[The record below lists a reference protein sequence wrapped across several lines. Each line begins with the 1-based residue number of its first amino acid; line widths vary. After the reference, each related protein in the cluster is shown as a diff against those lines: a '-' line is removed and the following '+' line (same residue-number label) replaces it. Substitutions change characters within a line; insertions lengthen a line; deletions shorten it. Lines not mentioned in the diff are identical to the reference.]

1 MISIRNLSITY
12 GRMTSRGRSG
22 ETEAVRNV
30 SLSIEKGK
38 LFALAGESGSG
49 KSSVLM
55 AIPGLLPEGT
65 RVSGEIL
72 LDGAN
77 LLALSEDSLNKLRW
91 RRIALIPQGAMN
103 SFTPVLTVGRHV
115 EEVLDVHL
123 GIPRRSAQDRIEEL
137 FRMAGLDPALASR
150 YPHELSGGQKQRA
163 AIALAL
169 ACAPDYLLCDEPT
182 TALDVITQQGI
193 VATLKKLVETKGLG
207 LLLVSHDLPLAASVC
222 SRLFIMKDGQLVEE
236 GDPGEIVAHP
246 RNPHSAAL
254 VNALLELEKEEE
266 SEC

>member
-38 LFALAGESGSG
+38 LYALAGESGSG

-72 LDGAN
+72 LDGKN
-77 LLALSEDSLNKLRW
+77 LLVLSEDSLNTLRW

-103 SFTPVLTVGRHV
+103 SFTPVLTVGHHV

-123 GIPRRSAQDRIEEL
+123 GLPKRNAEGRIVEL
-137 FRMAGLDPALASR
+137 FRMAGLDPSLASR

-169 ACAPDYLLCDEPT
+169 ACDPDYLLCEAPT

-236 GDPGEIVAHP
+236 GEPGEIVAHP

-254 VNALLELEKEEE
+254 VNALLELEREEE

>member
-22 ETEAVRNV
+22 ETRAVKNL
-30 SLSIEKGK
+30 SLSVEKGK

-72 LDGAN
+72 LDGRN
-77 LLALSEDSLNKLRW
+77 LTALSEEELNALRW

-103 SFTPVLTVGRHV
+103 SFTPVLTVGRHL

-123 GIPRRSAQDRIEEL
+123 GLSKRTARERTDEL
-137 FRMAGLDPALASR
+137 LGMAGLDASLASR

-169 ACAPDYLLCDEPT
+169 ACDPDWLLCDEPT
-182 TALDVITQQGI
+182 TALDVITQKGI
-193 VATLKKLVETKGLG
+193 VDTLKSLVATKGVG
-207 LLLVSHDLPLAASVC
+207 MLLVSHDLPLAASVC
-222 SRLFIMKDGQLVEE
+222 SRLFIMKEGALVEE
-236 GDPGEIVAHP
+236 GTPREIVVHP
-246 RNPHSAAL
+246 KNPHSAAL
-254 VNALLELEKEEE
+254 VNALLELEREE
-266 SEC
+266 